1 MNYVIDISYMHIY
14 RGRLPCF
21 PAPAVQGKMPES
33 RRLHP
38 QGRTYLPA
46 KITKYCLTPEQIRKK
61 NPKWNFFIYKLGYLR
76 DFL

>member
-1 MNYVIDISYMHIY
+1 MNYVIDISDMHIY

-21 PAPAVQGKMPES
+21 PAPAVRGKMPES

-46 KITKYCLTPEQIRKK
+46 KITKYCLTPE
-61 NPKWNFFIYKLGYLR
+61 
-76 DFL
+76 